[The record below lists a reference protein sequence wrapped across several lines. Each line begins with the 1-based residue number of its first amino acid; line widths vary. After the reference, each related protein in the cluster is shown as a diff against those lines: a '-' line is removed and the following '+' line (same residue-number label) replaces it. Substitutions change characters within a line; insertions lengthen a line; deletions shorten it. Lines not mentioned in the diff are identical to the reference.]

1 MIWNAIGVLAVCDCA
16 QIRFGPSFVPGS
28 TEVFATIISDA
39 DPIEI
44 QINLNIKGNVEL
56 NCLKSCGSR
65 KLRLYA

>member
-1 MIWNAIGVLAVCDCA
+1 M
-16 QIRFGPSFVPGS
+16 PGS